1 MRKNINKNNDM
12 KRAVSRKC
20 RKFSW
25 KQFIFTFVVL
35 AFIALTQSQI
45 MGAFFQIQALTQEW
59 FYFLSIALFWGII
72 ALLYVLYQKRQVQ
85 RNFGKPLQTLC
96 EATKKVAE
104 GDFSV
109 RLETVHLPNEY
120 DYMDMTYQNF
130 NKMVQELSSIET
142 LKTSFIADVS
152 HELKTPLA
160 VIQNYGTILQNSNL
174 SEQERMECA
183 DTIVDATKKLTTL
196 ITNILKLNKLENQNI
211 PTKIETFDLCGQLSE
226 CVFMFTE
233 QLGNKKIQFEAEI
246 DDFCM
251 ITSDKD
257 MLLIVWQN
265 LFSNAIKFSN
275 TEGKILL
282 KQSQTKD
289 NVTVSITD
297 TGCGMDTETLK
308 HIFDKFYQGDTSHSS
323 EGNGLGLAL
332 CAKVLNLL
340 QGKIEVKSK
349 LREGTTFTITL
360 VK

>member
-1 MRKNINKNNDM
+1 
-12 KRAVSRKC
+12 
-20 RKFSW
+20 
-25 KQFIFTFVVL
+25 
-35 AFIALTQSQI
+35 
-45 MGAFFQIQALTQEW
+45 
-59 FYFLSIALFWGII
+59 
-72 ALLYVLYQKRQVQ
+72 
-85 RNFGKPLQTLC
+85 
-96 EATKKVAE
+96 
-104 GDFSV
+104 
-109 RLETVHLPNEY
+109 
-120 DYMDMTYQNF
+120 
-130 NKMVQELSSIET
+130 
-142 LKTSFIADVS
+142 
-152 HELKTPLA
+152 
-160 VIQNYGTILQNSNL
+160 
-174 SEQERMECA
+174 
-183 DTIVDATKKLTTL
+183 
-196 ITNILKLNKLENQNI
+196 
-211 PTKIETFDLCGQLSE
+211 
-226 CVFMFTE
+226 MFTE